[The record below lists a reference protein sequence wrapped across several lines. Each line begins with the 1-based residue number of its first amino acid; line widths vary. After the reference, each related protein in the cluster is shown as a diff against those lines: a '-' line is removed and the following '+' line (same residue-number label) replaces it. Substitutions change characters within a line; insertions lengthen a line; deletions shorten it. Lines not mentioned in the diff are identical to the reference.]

1 MTEIMRAT
9 KDGEMAYA
17 PQNSYNRDELI
28 KCGNGELFGKGNALL
43 PHPPMLMFDRIVTIN
58 DDGGAHG
65 KGQVVAEFDINPDIW
80 FLVGMDRRTGVW
92 SRNRR
97 WRG

>member
-43 PHPPMLMFDRIVTIN
+43 PHPPMLMFDRIVTSISN
-58 DDGGAHG
+58 DLSTVDWCLASRT
-65 KGQVVAEFDINPDIW
+65 VALKWMVN
-80 FLVGMDRRTGVW
+80 
-92 SRNRR
+92 
-97 WRG
+97 